1 MIPDTTAKRI
11 DKLLK
16 SARNVANAKNVD
28 QKDAARGFM
37 IARALELC
45 DRRDDLLQKIEAGW
59 EWLDSYQVNDP
70 AVATQEEQFRAWNVE
85 LRHITDALDDAAGM
99 WTGCPDRQVA

>member
-16 SARNVANAKNVD
+16 SARNVVNARNEA

-37 IARALELC
+37 IQRARELC
-45 DRRDDLLQKIEAGW
+45 DRRDDLLQKIEDGW
-59 EWLDSYQVNDP
+59 YWLDQHELNDP
-70 AVATQEEQFRAWNVE
+70 AVARQEEMFRNWNVE
-85 LRHITDALDDAAGM
+85 LRHITDALDAAADT
-99 WTGCPDRQVA
+99 WTGTNGKAA

>member
-16 SARNVANAKNVD
+16 SARNVANAKNAD
-28 QKDAARGFM
+28 QRDAARGFM
-37 IARALELC
+37 IGRALELC
-45 DRRDDLLQKIEAGW
+45 ERRDTLLQKIEDGW
-59 EWLDSYQVNDP
+59 DWLASYQVNDP

-85 LRHITDALDDAAGM
+85 LRHITDALDEAADAWMSDMKGA
-99 WTGCPDRQVA
+99 A